1 MNIYIKVFGKVQGVF
16 FRKYT
21 QEKAVS
27 LGLKGYVENCTD
39 GCVFIHASGMQEAL
53 EALVDWC
60 HLGSPSS
67 RVDRVEVLTVSQ
79 EQEEPFSIRR

>member
-27 LGLKGYVENCTD
+27 LGLKGYVENRTD
-39 GCVFIHASGMQEAL
+39 GSVFIHASGTQEAL

-60 HLGSPSS
+60 HSGSPSS
-67 RVDRVEVLTVSQ
+67 RVDRVEVLAVSQ
-79 EQEEPFSIRR
+79 EQVEAFSIRR